1 MKAADLFQQ
10 IQEKQSY
17 LCLGLDPEK
26 SKLPAH
32 LLSMDDPIFE
42 FNKAIVDATADSVVA
57 LKPNLAFYESE
68 GLAGWQSL
76 DKTVAYCREN
86 YPELFLIADAKRG
99 DIGNTARKYADAF
112 FTSFPFDAITLSP
125 YMGRDSIQ
133 PFLDY
138 PDKWGIVLGL
148 TSNSGSADFQLQ
160 ELVTGDLLFEKVM
173 SEVAGYGSTD
183 SLMFVVGA
191 TRADYIRRV
200 RELVP
205 EHFLLVPGVGA
216 QGGSLDEVSAFGL
229 NKQGGLLVNSSRGI
243 IYASQGADFAEA
255 AQREALN
262 LQRQM
267 KALLERYC

>member
-10 IQEKQSY
+10 IQKKQSY

-26 SKLPAH
+26 SKLPVH
-32 LLSMDDPIFE
+32 LLSTEDPIFE
-42 FNKAIVDATADSVVA
+42 FNKAIIDATADSVVA
-57 LKPNLAFYESE
+57 LKPNLAFYEAE

-76 DKTVAYCREN
+76 DRTVVYCREN
-86 YPELFLIADAKRG
+86 YPDLFLIADAKRG

-112 FTSFPFDAITLSP
+112 FTAFPFDAITLSP

-138 PDKWGIVLGL
+138 PDKWAIVLGL

-160 ELVTGDLLFEKVM
+160 ELANGDLLFEKVM
-173 SEVAGYGSTD
+173 SEVGGYGSTD

-216 QGGSLDEVSAFGL
+216 QGGSLDEVSALGL